1 MRVRRHDRFRALE
14 EAPDGIGSNGSEKAA
29 EHRGLPGILEAQFVG
44 TMSLGRWIVQ
54 IAPGLTLLWLALCA
68 GVLDGCKRSPLG
80 SESGGTP
87 MRVTAPPAPV
97 EPSPPVAR
105 RVEPDADAG
114 VQPPS
119 GEAVVVCSN
128 TQGNRVVQRVALPN
142 GDAFVVSREK
152 ASWSV
157 SEGNRL
163 PADVRGSLESA
174 FGRQRFFEFPERVS
188 SEAAEGREWDLRFAT
203 KKRRHG
209 SLNYEHDQSD
219 MPAYHTIF
227 SLCERA
233 FAGLPL
239 SKSDVPTA
247 LAVYRTLEDY
257 AKSLPVHDARREL
270 LIEWLDSLQADFAS
284 P

>member
-1 MRVRRHDRFRALE
+1 M
-14 EAPDGIGSNGSEKAA
+14 
-29 EHRGLPGILEAQFVG
+29 Q
-44 TMSLGRWIVQ
+44 T
-54 IAPGLTLLWLALCA
+54 APGLTLLWLALCA
-68 GVLDGCKRSPLG
+68 FALDGCKRSPAG
-80 SESGGTP
+80 AEPGGTP
-87 MRVTAPPAPV
+87 TRATAPPAHV

-105 RVEPDADAG
+105 RVDPDVDAA
-114 VQPPS
+114 VPAPS
-119 GEAVVVCSN
+119 GEAVVVCSD
-128 TQGNRVVQRVALPN
+128 TQGNRVVQRIALPN

-163 PADVRGSLESA
+163 PADVLGSLESA
-174 FGRQRFFEFPERVS
+174 FGQQRFFEFPERVS

-203 KKRRHG
+203 RKRRHG
-209 SLNYEHDQSD
+209 SLNYEHDRRD
-219 MPAYHTIF
+219 MPAYHAIF

-233 FAGLPL
+233 FASLPL
-239 SKSDVPTA
+239 SASDVPTA